1 MRARLRKKRDGKLY
15 IAIKELNEDVA
26 KDFDGKQVEED
37 SIRKVH
43 NKIKKNPEQVNR
55 VFKDYRKYIGGRLV

>member
-1 MRARLRKKRDGKLY
+1 MRTRLRKKRDEKLY
-15 IAIKELNEDVA
+15 IAIKRLNEDVA